1 MFASVT
7 FAQTGSDDMETW
19 TSVRLRYKASKK
31 WSFELQ
37 EQLRLK
43 ENSSVTDQYFT
54 QLTSKYRLTKKLAL
68 GLGLRYIKRNDN
80 QGGIQG
86 FEDYF
91 RYHFDLSFKHSI
103 DRFTFNH
110 RLRYQNKNRQGNTN
124 KKITFAK
131 KNLRLKSSITYNI
144 RKWKLDPRVSAE
156 IFYQPQ
162 SLTISSIN
170 LSDEDSEDLNY
181 DDYFEII
188 NDAYDEIQDA
198 KFRKY
203 RLTLGTSY
211 DMDRAGEISLY
222 YRMEKELNT
231 SLPKK
236 VAILGVNY
244 TYTLNN

>member
-1 MFASVT
+1 MKKTYLSLLLSIMFASVS

-54 QLTSKYRLTKKLAL
+54 QLTSKYKLTKKLAL

-80 QGGIQG
+80 QGNIQG
-86 FEDYF
+86 FEDHF
-91 RYHFDLSFKHSI
+91 RYHFDLSFKHSL

-110 RLRYQNKNRQGNTN
+110 RLRYQNKNELGVSEEEGD
-124 KKITFAK
+124 FAK
-131 KNLRLKSSITYNI
+131 KNIRLKTAVTYNV
-144 RKWKLDPRVSAE
+144 RKWKLDPKLSAE
-156 IFYQPQ
+156 IFNK
-162 SLTISSIN
+162 SHEGGTNGFS
-170 LSDEDSEDLNY
+170 
-181 DDYFEII
+181 
-188 NDAYDEIQDA
+188 
-198 KFRKY
+198 KY
-203 RLTLGTSY
+203 RVTFGTSY
-211 DMDRAGEISLY
+211 DLKKAGEIALY

-236 VAILGVNY
+236 VDILGFNY
-244 TYTLNN
+244 IYTLNN

>member
-1 MFASVT
+1 MKKTYLSLLLSIMFASVT

-86 FEDYF
+86 FEDHF
-91 RYHFDLSFKHSI
+91 RYHFDLSFKHSL

-110 RLRYQNKNRQGNTN
+110 RLRYQNKNELGVSEEEGD
-124 KKITFAK
+124 FAK
-131 KNLRLKSSITYNI
+131 KNIRLKTAVTYNV
-144 RKWKLDPRVSAE
+144 RKWKLDPKLSAE
-156 IFYQPQ
+156 IFNK
-162 SLTISSIN
+162 SHEGGTNGFS
-170 LSDEDSEDLNY
+170 
-181 DDYFEII
+181 
-188 NDAYDEIQDA
+188 
-198 KFRKY
+198 KY
-203 RLTLGTSY
+203 RVTFGTSY
-211 DMDRAGEISLY
+211 DLKKAGEIDLY